1 MFTRSRQ
8 RSCDDTSLI
17 LFMLPGF
24 PDPGWKVFYDSAT
37 PNSERM
43 PDPWDAV
50 SGLDRL
56 VWTNHFPPCEIQT
69 VLQVIQYLFKVYNFG
84 NHCYSQSVLTLF
96 QWSVCLN
103 AASKHVLFVYQVG
116 DPALP

>member
-1 MFTRSRQ
+1 
-8 RSCDDTSLI
+8 
-17 LFMLPGF
+17 MLPGF
-24 PDPGWKVFYDSAT
+24 PDPGWKMFYDSAT

-69 VLQVIQYLFKVYNFG
+69 AEWFYNIFSFS
-84 NHCYSQSVLTLF
+84 HFFHLLLLSSRDE
-96 QWSVCLN
+96 
-103 AASKHVLFVYQVG
+103 K
-116 DPALP
+116 